1 MAFTY
6 DLSTDVGKVRLYL
19 GDKTNGAGPLP
30 DASNFSD
37 EELTQVLAQEGND
50 VMRAVAAC
58 CEILANAWAAIASS
72 GVGPRREE
80 SSHVSEMYRKRAMD
94 LRAQYG
100 GAALTGSALL
110 LRDDGYAQAQAGDL
124 QVGAS
129 LSEYYRARQHVR
141 YGW

>member
-1 MAFTY
+1 MSFTY
-6 DLSTDVGKVRLYL
+6 DLSTSVGKVRLNL
-19 GDKTNGAGPLP
+19 GDKTNGAGPFP

-37 EELTQVLAQEGND
+37 EEVAQLLMQEGND
-50 VMRAVAAC
+50 IMRAVAAC
-58 CEILANAWAAIASS
+58 CEVLANAWAAIASS
-72 GVGPRREE
+72 SVGPRSEQ
-80 SSHVSEMYRKRAMD
+80 SNHVSEMFRQRAMD

-110 LRDDGYAQAQAGDL
+110 LRDDGYAQAWAGDPNL
-124 QVGAS
+124 GTS